1 MEIVETAKDIF
12 SSNGG
17 KLAIAVGGGLILY
30 VAIKSIQENASL
42 TVVAPT
48 GYTSY
53 PDAEKNANVIIDQVN
68 QHTTY
73 ENELTR
79 DDIADLG
86 DYMTGRFDSTD
97 GYIKD
102 GFDNLNSNLNQW
114 GDKIIGNQD
123 EWGGTIMGGIG
134 DLSSQME
141 QGFDSMHDR
150 FDNVDSSL
158 SGLHDKTDSILSGIG
173 DIKNDLNTLPQADLG
188 NSGDMI
194 VTDTPKKPSSNSSY
208 YKKFQYGGNWDSNS
222 IVDGFK
228 SIGVFS
234 NDGKRIDTVASRKEI
249 AEANGIK
256 NYTGTAAQNTKLVN
270 LGKQGKLKKPK

>member
-97 GYIKD
+97 GYIKE
-102 GFDNLNSNLNQW
+102 GFENLNSNLNQW

-150 FDNVDSSL
+150 FDKVDSGIAGIGSQ
-158 SGLHDKTDSILSGIG
+158 ISGIG
-173 DIKNDLNTLPQADLG
+173 SKLDKIDDNMKADSLTAQMG
-188 NSGDMI
+188 NSSSIQEM
-194 VTDTPKKPSSNSSY
+194 PKKQKSNTEY
-208 YKKFQYGGNWDSNS
+208 YKKFQYGSGNWNSTS
-222 IVDGFK
+222 IVDGMK

-234 NDGKRIDTVASRKEI
+234 NDGKRIDSVASRKSI